1 MTDLCILDADVPF
14 GFFSPQ
20 RPLLL
25 QSWLFKL
32 TAHFNNVA

>member
-1 MTDLCILDADVPF
+1 MIELCILDADVSF
-14 GFFSPQ
+14 GSFSPQ